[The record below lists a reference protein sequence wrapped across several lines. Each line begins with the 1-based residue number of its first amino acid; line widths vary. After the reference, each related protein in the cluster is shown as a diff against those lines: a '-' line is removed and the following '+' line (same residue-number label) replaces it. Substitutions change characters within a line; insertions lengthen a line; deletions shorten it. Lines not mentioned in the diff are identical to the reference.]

1 MSKQQL
7 NLLKIKKIG
16 SKWLI
21 LGLLFS
27 ILFLGL
33 GLPSHVFAQSKKPFT
48 ESNLDAYPGV
58 KERIEALRQAHPNW
72 NFTIFYTDLDWNTV
86 LENETTRHHGRSL
99 VPNTKT
105 GEWLCPICQDPWDT
119 GKWYCASDIAVAY
132 YMDPRNFLNE
142 DKVFM
147 FEDLSY
153 SEGGQ
158 TIEGVQRIIAK
169 APYLDAQMIMN
180 AAKEV
185 KISPYH
191 LASRIVQEQG
201 NRQEPGVMISGTYP
215 GYEGYYNYLNVNAS
229 GNGEADVIQNGL
241 QYAKD
246 HGWDTPEKSIV
257 GGANFIAEKWIAV
270 GQSSLYLQKFDVVE
284 QGGLYSHQYQ
294 QNIQAPESE
303 CSSIKKSYLELGG
316 FDNNSGMKLNFVIP
330 VYRNMP
336 AEPARY
342 PQSDGQA
349 TVDDIVTQ
357 DVEVTGNSV
366 AVRKERSTDAEV
378 LGTLNAGDKILRI
391 QKGNKEVNGY
401 IWDKVVLADGRKG
414 FIAGNYVKQVGV
426 ISNCNEQV
434 RLTGSSVRLRNG
446 PGTDG
451 TTSVKSLAKGTIV
464 TRIEKGKY
472 DNLNGYNWHRI
483 RLSDGTMG
491 YVASNY
497 LEIAEAYNAEKV
509 NIEGNYF
516 IAEPKV
522 TVEII
527 KKTYSNAVIKN
538 AKGEVVNSGNVGTNY
553 TVTIDGKTYPVA
565 KLGDVNGDGEI
576 TPADATVLL
585 RGYLDLIQMTVAE
598 RIAADVSRDDFM
610 IPADATMIL
619 RAYLE
624 LENISI

>member
-1 MSKQQL
+1 M
-7 NLLKIKKIG
+7 G
-16 SKWLI
+16 RKWLI
-21 LGLLFS
+21 LGLLFT
-27 ILFLGL
+27 ILLLSL
-33 GLPSHVFAQSKKPFT
+33 GLPTSKVFAQSKKPFT
-48 ESNLDAYPGV
+48 ESNLDAYPGFRE
-58 KERIEALRQAHPNW
+58 KIEALRQAHPNW

-86 LENETTRHHGRSL
+86 IENETTKRHGRSL

-105 GEWLCPICQDPWDT
+105 GEWLCPVCQDPWDT

-153 SEGGQ
+153 NEAGQ
-158 TIEGVQRIIAK
+158 TIEGVKRIIAR
-169 APYLDAQMIMN
+169 APYLDAQMIMD
-180 AAKEV
+180 AAREAQ
-185 KISPYH
+185 ISPYH

-201 NRQEPGVMISGTYP
+201 NRQEPGVMIAGTYP
-215 GYEGYYNYLNVNAS
+215 GYEGFYNYLNVNAS
-229 GNGEADVIQNGL
+229 GNGEAEVIRNGL

-246 HGWDTPEKSIV
+246 QGWDTPQKSIV
-257 GGANFIAEKWIAV
+257 GGAQFIAKKWIAV

-316 FDNNSGMKLNFVIP
+316 FDSNSGMKLNFVIP

-336 AEPARY
+336 ASPARY
-342 PQSDGQA
+342 PQSDGTAQ
-349 TVDDIVTQ
+349 VDDIVTQ
-357 DVEVTGNSV
+357 DVEVTGSGV
-366 AVRKERSTDAEV
+366 QVRAERSTEAEV
-378 LGTLNAGDKILRI
+378 IAKLNTGDKILRI

-401 IWDKVVLADGRKG
+401 TWDKVVIADGRKG
-414 FIAGNYVKQVGV
+414 YIAGNYVKEIGI

-434 RLTGSSVRLRNG
+434 QLTGSSVRLRNG

-451 TTSVKSLAKGTIV
+451 TTSVKSLAKGTV
-464 TRIEKGKY
+464 ATRIEKGKY

-497 LEIAEAYNAEKV
+497 LEVTETYTGEKIA
-509 NIEGNYF
+509 IEGDCL
-516 IAEPKV
+516 
-522 TVEII
+522 TVEPRVNVSVIRR
-527 KKTYSNAVIKN
+527 SHSDAVVKN
-538 AKGEVVNSGNVGTNY
+538 VNGEVVTGEIATGY
-553 TVTIDGKTYPVA
+553 TVTFGGKTYTIA
-565 KLGDVNGDGEI
+565 KLGDVNGDGGV

-585 RGYLDLIQMTVAE
+585 RGYLELNNLSTAE
-598 RIAADVSRDDFM
+598 RIAADVNRDGNM
-610 IPADATMIL
+610 IPADATIIL

-624 LENISI
+624 LVNIGI

>member
-1 MSKQQL
+1 M
-7 NLLKIKKIG
+7 G
-16 SKWLI
+16 RKWLI
-21 LGLLFS
+21 LGLLFT
-27 ILFLGL
+27 ILLLSL
-33 GLPSHVFAQSKKPFT
+33 GLPTSKVFAQSKKPFT
-48 ESNLDAYPGV
+48 ESNLDAYPGFRE
-58 KERIEALRQAHPNW
+58 KIEALRQAHPNW

-86 LENETTRHHGRSL
+86 IEHGRSL

-105 GEWLCPICQDPWDT
+105 GEWLCPVCQDPWDT

-153 SEGGQ
+153 NEAGQ
-158 TIEGVQRIIAK
+158 TIEGVKRIIAR
-169 APYLDAQMIMN
+169 APYLDAQMIMD
-180 AAKEV
+180 AAREAQ
-185 KISPYH
+185 ISPYH

-201 NRQEPGVMISGTYP
+201 NRQEPGVMIAGTYP
-215 GYEGYYNYLNVNAS
+215 GYEGFYNYLNVNAS
-229 GNGEADVIQNGL
+229 GNGEAEVIRNGL

-246 HGWDTPEKSIV
+246 QGWDTPQKSIV
-257 GGANFIAEKWIAV
+257 GGAQFIAKKWIAV

-316 FDNNSGMKLNFVIP
+316 FDSNSGMKLNFVIP

-336 AEPARY
+336 ASPARY
-342 PQSDGQA
+342 PQSDGTAQ
-349 TVDDIVTQ
+349 VDDIVTQ
-357 DVEVTGNSV
+357 DVEVTGSGV
-366 AVRKERSTDAEV
+366 QVRAERSTEAEV
-378 LGTLNAGDKILRI
+378 IAKLNTGDKILRI

-401 IWDKVVLADGRKG
+401 TWDKVVIADGRKG
-414 FIAGNYVKQVGV
+414 YIAGNYVKQIGV

-434 RLTGSSVRLRNG
+434 QLTGSSVRLRNG

-451 TTSVKSLAKGTIV
+451 TTSVKSLAKGTV
-464 TRIEKGKY
+464 ATRVEKGKY

-497 LEIAEAYNAEKV
+497 LEVTETYTGEKIRKDGN
-509 NIEGNYF
+509 NILC
-516 IAEPKV
+516 EPNV

-527 KKTYSNAVIKN
+527 KKSYSNAVVKN
-538 AKGEVVNSGNVGTNY
+538 MNGEVVTGGIATGY
-553 TVTIDGKTYPVA
+553 TVEIDGRTYTIVKRGDA
-565 KLGDVNGDGEI
+565 DGDGGITASDYVLVKNYLRKKEKLSDVEKIGADADGDGEI
-576 TPADATVLL
+576 SAGDYVLIRNFL
-585 RGYLDLIQMTVAE
+585 RE
-598 RIAADVSRDDFM
+598 K
-610 IPADATMIL
+610 
-619 RAYLE
+619 
-624 LENISI
+624 ENINV

>member
-1 MSKQQL
+1 M
-7 NLLKIKKIG
+7 G
-16 SKWLI
+16 RKWLI
-21 LGLLFS
+21 LGLLFT
-27 ILFLGL
+27 ILLLSL
-33 GLPSHVFAQSKKPFT
+33 GLPTSKVFAQSKKPFT
-48 ESNLDAYPGV
+48 ESNLDAYPGFRE
-58 KERIEALRQAHPNW
+58 KIEALRQAHPNW

-86 LENETTRHHGRSL
+86 IENETTKRHGRSL

-105 GEWLCPICQDPWDT
+105 GEWLCPVCQDPWDT

-153 SEGGQ
+153 NEAGQ
-158 TIEGVQRIIAK
+158 TIEGVKRIIAR
-169 APYLDAQMIMN
+169 APYLDAQMIMD
-180 AAKEV
+180 AAREAQ
-185 KISPYH
+185 ISPYH

-201 NRQEPGVMISGTYP
+201 NRQEPGVMIAGTYP
-215 GYEGYYNYLNVNAS
+215 GYEGFYNYLNVNAS
-229 GNGEADVIQNGL
+229 GNGEAEVIRNGL

-246 HGWDTPEKSIV
+246 QGWDTPQKSIV
-257 GGANFIAEKWIAV
+257 GGAQFIAKKWIAV

-316 FDNNSGMKLNFVIP
+316 FDNNSGMKLNFIIP

-342 PQSDGQA
+342 PQSDGTAQ
-349 TVDDIVTQ
+349 VDDIVTQ
-357 DVEVTGNSV
+357 DVEVTGSGV
-366 AVRKERSTDAEV
+366 QVRAERSTEAEV
-378 LGTLNAGDKILRI
+378 IARLNTGDKILRI
-391 QKGNKEVNGY
+391 QKGNKEVSGY
-401 IWDKVVLADGRKG
+401 TWDKVVLADGRKG
-414 FIAGNYVKQVGV
+414 YIAGNYVKEIGI

-434 RLTGSSVRLRNG
+434 QLTGSSVRLRNG

-451 TTSVKSLAKGTIV
+451 TTSVKSLAKGTV
-464 TRIEKGKY
+464 ATRIEKGKY

-497 LEIAEAYNAEKV
+497 LEVTETYTGEKIA
-509 NIEGNYF
+509 IEGDCL
-516 IAEPKV
+516 
-522 TVEII
+522 TVEPRVNVSVIRR
-527 KKTYSNAVIKN
+527 SHSDAVVKN
-538 AKGEVVNSGNVGTNY
+538 VNGEVVTGEIATGY
-553 TVTIDGKTYPVA
+553 TVTFGGKTYTIA
-565 KLGDVNGDGEI
+565 KLGDVNGDGGV

-585 RGYLDLIQMTVAE
+585 RGYLELNNLSTAE
-598 RIAADVSRDDFM
+598 RIAADVNRDGNM
-610 IPADATMIL
+610 IPADATIIL

-624 LENISI
+624 LVNIGI

>member
-1 MSKQQL
+1 M
-7 NLLKIKKIG
+7 G
-16 SKWLI
+16 RKWLI
-21 LGLLFS
+21 LGLLFT
-27 ILFLGL
+27 ILLLNL
-33 GLPSHVFAQSKKPFT
+33 GLPTSKVFAQSKKPFT
-48 ESNLDAYPGV
+48 ESNLDAYPGFRE
-58 KERIEALRQAHPNW
+58 KIEALRQAHPNW

-86 LENETTRHHGRSL
+86 IENETTKRHGRSL

-105 GEWLCPICQDPWDT
+105 GEWLCPVCQDPWDT

-153 SEGGQ
+153 NEAGQ
-158 TIEGVQRIIAK
+158 TIEGVKRIIAR
-169 APYLDAQMIMN
+169 APYLDAQMIMD
-180 AAKEV
+180 AAREAQ
-185 KISPYH
+185 ISPYH

-201 NRQEPGVMISGTYP
+201 NRQEPGVMIAGTYP
-215 GYEGYYNYLNVNAS
+215 GYEGFYNYLNVNAS
-229 GNGEADVIQNGL
+229 GNGEAEVIRNGL

-246 HGWDTPEKSIV
+246 QGWDTPQKSIV
-257 GGANFIAEKWIAV
+257 GGAQFIAKKWIAV

-316 FDNNSGMKLNFVIP
+316 FDSNSGMKLNFVIP

-336 AEPARY
+336 ASPARY
-342 PQSDGQA
+342 PQSDGTAQ
-349 TVDDIVTQ
+349 VDDIVTQ
-357 DVEVTGNSV
+357 DVEVTGSGV
-366 AVRKERSTDAEV
+366 QVRAERSTEAEV
-378 LGTLNAGDKILRI
+378 IAKLNTGDKILRI

-401 IWDKVVLADGRKG
+401 TWDKVVIADGRKG
-414 FIAGNYVKQVGV
+414 YIAGNYVKQIGV

-434 RLTGSSVRLRNG
+434 QLTGSSVRLRNG

-451 TTSVKSLAKGTIV
+451 TTSVKSLAKGTV
-464 TRIEKGKY
+464 ATRVEKGKY

-497 LEIAEAYNAEKV
+497 LEVTETYTGEKIA
-509 NIEGNYF
+509 IEGDCL
-516 IAEPKV
+516 
-522 TVEII
+522 TVEPRVNVSVIRR
-527 KKTYSNAVIKN
+527 SHSDAVVKN
-538 AKGEVVNSGNVGTNY
+538 VNGEVVTGEIATGY
-553 TVTIDGKTYPVA
+553 TVTFGGKTYTIA
-565 KLGDVNGDGEI
+565 KLGDVNGDGGV

-585 RGYLDLIQMTVAE
+585 RGYLELNNLSTAE
-598 RIAADVSRDDFM
+598 RIAADVNRDGNM
-610 IPADATMIL
+610 IPADATIIL

-624 LENISI
+624 LVNIGI

>member
-1 MSKQQL
+1 M
-7 NLLKIKKIG
+7 G
-16 SKWLI
+16 RKWLI
-21 LGLLFS
+21 LGLLFT
-27 ILFLGL
+27 ILLLNL
-33 GLPSHVFAQSKKPFT
+33 GLPTSKVFAQSKKPFT
-48 ESNLDAYPGV
+48 ESNLDAYPGFRE
-58 KERIEALRQAHPNW
+58 KIEALRQAHPNW

-86 LENETTRHHGRSL
+86 IENETTKRHGRSL

-105 GEWLCPICQDPWDT
+105 GEWLCPVCQDPWDT

-153 SEGGQ
+153 NEAGQ
-158 TIEGVQRIIAK
+158 TIEGVKRIIAR
-169 APYLDAQMIMN
+169 APYLDAQMIMD
-180 AAKEV
+180 AAREAQ
-185 KISPYH
+185 ISPYH

-201 NRQEPGVMISGTYP
+201 NRQEPGVMIAGTYP
-215 GYEGYYNYLNVNAS
+215 GYEGFYNYLNVNAS
-229 GNGEADVIQNGL
+229 GNGEAEVIRNGL

-246 HGWDTPEKSIV
+246 QGWDTPQKSIV
-257 GGANFIAEKWIAV
+257 GGAQFIAKKWIAV

-316 FDNNSGMKLNFVIP
+316 FDNNSGMKLNFIIP

-342 PQSDGQA
+342 PQSDGTAQ
-349 TVDDIVTQ
+349 VDDIVTQ
-357 DVEVTGNSV
+357 DVEVTGSGV
-366 AVRKERSTDAEV
+366 QVRAERSTEAEV
-378 LGTLNAGDKILRI
+378 IAKLNTGDKILRI

-401 IWDKVVLADGRKG
+401 TWDKVVIADGRKG
-414 FIAGNYVKQVGV
+414 YIAGNYVKQIGV

-434 RLTGSSVRLRNG
+434 QLTGSSVRLRNG

-451 TTSVKSLAKGTIV
+451 TTSVKSLAKGTV
-464 TRIEKGKY
+464 ATRIEKGKY

-497 LEIAEAYNAEKV
+497 LEVTETYTGEKIA
-509 NIEGNYF
+509 IEGDCL
-516 IAEPKV
+516 
-522 TVEII
+522 TVEPRVNVSVIRR
-527 KKTYSNAVIKN
+527 SHSDAVVKN
-538 AKGEVVNSGNVGTNY
+538 VNGEVVTGEIATGY
-553 TVTIDGKTYPVA
+553 TVTFGGKTYTIA
-565 KLGDVNGDGEI
+565 KLGDVNGDGGV

-585 RGYLDLIQMTVAE
+585 RGYLELNNLSTAE
-598 RIAADVSRDDFM
+598 RIAADVNRDGNM
-610 IPADATMIL
+610 IPADATIIL

-624 LENISI
+624 LVNIGI

>member
-1 MSKQQL
+1 M
-7 NLLKIKKIG
+7 G
-16 SKWLI
+16 RKWLI
-21 LGLLFS
+21 LGLLFT
-27 ILFLGL
+27 ILLLSL
-33 GLPSHVFAQSKKPFT
+33 GLPTSKVFAQSKKPFT
-48 ESNLDAYPGV
+48 ESNLDAYPGFRE
-58 KERIEALRQAHPNW
+58 KIEALRQAHPNW

-86 LENETTRHHGRSL
+86 IENETTKRHGRSL

-105 GEWLCPICQDPWDT
+105 GEWLCPVCQDPWDT

-153 SEGGQ
+153 NEAGQ
-158 TIEGVQRIIAK
+158 TIEGVKRIIAR
-169 APYLDAQMIMN
+169 APYLDAQMIMD
-180 AAKEV
+180 AAREAQ
-185 KISPYH
+185 ISPYH

-201 NRQEPGVMISGTYP
+201 NRQEPGVMIAGTYP
-215 GYEGYYNYLNVNAS
+215 GYEGFYNYLNVNAS
-229 GNGEADVIQNGL
+229 GNGEAEVIRNGL

-246 HGWDTPEKSIV
+246 QGWDTPQKSIV
-257 GGANFIAEKWIAV
+257 GGAQFIAKKWIAV

-316 FDNNSGMKLNFVIP
+316 FDSNSGMKLNFVIP

-336 AEPARY
+336 ASPARY
-342 PQSDGQA
+342 PQSDGTAQ
-349 TVDDIVTQ
+349 VDDIVTQ
-357 DVEVTGNSV
+357 DVEVTGSGV
-366 AVRKERSTDAEV
+366 QVRAERSTEAEV
-378 LGTLNAGDKILRI
+378 IAKLNTGDKILRI

-401 IWDKVVLADGRKG
+401 TWDKVVIADGRKG
-414 FIAGNYVKQVGV
+414 YIAGNYVKQIGV

-434 RLTGSSVRLRNG
+434 QLTGSSVRLRNG

-451 TTSVKSLAKGTIV
+451 TTSVKSLAKGTV
-464 TRIEKGKY
+464 ATRVEKGKY

-497 LEIAEAYNAEKV
+497 LEVTETYTGEKIA
-509 NIEGNYF
+509 IEGDCL
-516 IAEPKV
+516 
-522 TVEII
+522 TVEPRVNVSVIRR
-527 KKTYSNAVIKN
+527 SHSDAVVKN
-538 AKGEVVNSGNVGTNY
+538 VNGEVVTGEIATGY
-553 TVTIDGKTYPVA
+553 TVTFGGKTYTIA
-565 KLGDVNGDGEI
+565 KLGDVNGDGGV

-585 RGYLDLIQMTVAE
+585 RGYLELNNLSTAE
-598 RIAADVSRDDFM
+598 RIAADVNRDGNM
-610 IPADATMIL
+610 IPADATIIL

-624 LENISI
+624 LVNIGI

>member
-1 MSKQQL
+1 M
-7 NLLKIKKIG
+7 G
-16 SKWLI
+16 RKWLI
-21 LGLLFS
+21 LGLLLA
-27 ILFLGL
+27 ILLLNL
-33 GLPSHVFAQSKKPFT
+33 GLPTSKVFAQSKKPFT
-48 ESNLDAYPGV
+48 ESNLDAYPGFRE
-58 KERIEALRQAHPNW
+58 KIEALRQAHPNW

-86 LENETTRHHGRSL
+86 IENETTKRHGRSL

-105 GEWLCPICQDPWDT
+105 GEWLCPVCQDPWDT

-153 SEGGQ
+153 NEAGQ
-158 TIEGVQRIIAK
+158 TIEGVKRIIAR
-169 APYLDAQMIMN
+169 APYLDAQMIMD
-180 AAKEV
+180 AAREAQ
-185 KISPYH
+185 ISPYH

-201 NRQEPGVMISGTYP
+201 NRQEPGVMIAGTYP
-215 GYEGYYNYLNVNAS
+215 GYEGFYNYLNVNAS
-229 GNGEADVIQNGL
+229 GNGEAEVIRNGL

-246 HGWDTPEKSIV
+246 QGWDTPQKSIV
-257 GGANFIAEKWIAV
+257 GGAQFIAKKWIAV

-316 FDNNSGMKLNFVIP
+316 FDSNSGMKLNFVIP

-336 AEPARY
+336 ASPARY
-342 PQSDGQA
+342 PQSDGTAQ
-349 TVDDIVTQ
+349 VDDIVTQ
-357 DVEVTGNSV
+357 DVEVTGSGV
-366 AVRKERSTDAEV
+366 QVRAERSTEAEV
-378 LGTLNAGDKILRI
+378 IARLNTGDKILRI
-391 QKGNKEVNGY
+391 QKGNKEVSGY
-401 IWDKVVLADGRKG
+401 TWDKVVLADGRKG
-414 FIAGNYVKQVGV
+414 YIAGNYVKEIGI

-434 RLTGSSVRLRNG
+434 QLTGSSVRLRNG

-451 TTSVKSLAKGTIV
+451 TTSVKSLAKGTV
-464 TRIEKGKY
+464 ATRIEKGKY

-497 LEIAEAYNAEKV
+497 LEVTETYTGEKIA
-509 NIEGNYF
+509 IEGDCL
-516 IAEPKV
+516 
-522 TVEII
+522 TVEPRVNVSVIRR
-527 KKTYSNAVIKN
+527 SHSDAVVKN
-538 AKGEVVNSGNVGTNY
+538 VNGEVVTGEIATGY
-553 TVTIDGKTYPVA
+553 TVTFGGKTYTIA
-565 KLGDVNGDGEI
+565 KLGDVNGDGGV

-585 RGYLDLIQMTVAE
+585 RGYLELNNLSTAE
-598 RIAADVSRDDFM
+598 RIAADVNRDGNM
-610 IPADATMIL
+610 IPADATIIL

-624 LENISI
+624 LVNIGI